1 MGLQRAFNNP
11 GMGSAHSCLMR
22 NLSSSQF
29 LLSVLLAATATS
41 LLGSS
46 AQAARTICEKAF
58 IPRHGFVQVG
68 ESKNI
73 SQLIRS
79 NSGHYWSFLRTETDL
94 TDLNPYLSFQGVVT
108 GDPHLGNF
116 SVVPVKGL
124 NGRRSLEFVDI
135 DFDDAGRAPFA
146 LDFARLM
153 VAAKAVSEDIKAVD
167 LTDAYISGLRGE
179 NRQAPEVIQDA
190 LEMKISEYDRKTDRY
205 TSKKTDESRFRY
217 DTGDVTEYTGPV
229 TREHIQAVF
238 PNAKVLDFASRV
250 KERGGSS
257 ESLRFWVLV
266 RENGKK
272 RIYELKA
279 WAPSGVSGYRGQMAP
294 SAWLK
299 DINKVLRADLDP
311 DGYTLVN
318 VGNEGLFWLREKKV
332 NLIDVDFNGKS
343 SKEKAFAVEL
353 ALYDAWYVGRL
364 HGSQPNASKY
374 LAQIEADKEKFK
386 SAIKALAK
394 EYLRRAVDALDN

>member
-1 MGLQRAFNNP
+1 
-11 GMGSAHSCLMR
+11 MGSADTGLMR
-22 NLSSSQF
+22 TFSSSQL
-29 LLSVLLAATATS
+29 LLSVLLTASVTS
-41 LLGSS
+41 LLGSF

-58 IPRHGFVQVG
+58 VPRHGFVQVG

-79 NSGHYWSFLRTETDL
+79 NSSHYWSFLRTETDL
-94 TDLNPYLSFQGVVT
+94 TDLSPYLSFQGVVT

-124 NGRRSLEFVDI
+124 NGRRSLKFVDI

-153 VAAKAVSEDIKAVD
+153 VAVKAVSEDIKAID
-167 LTDAYISGLRGE
+167 LTDAYVSGLRGE
-179 NRQAPEVIQDA
+179 NREPPEVIQDA
-190 LEMKISEYDRKTDRY
+190 LKMKMSEYDKKADRY
-205 TSKKTDESRFRY
+205 TAKKSNETRFRY
-217 DTGDVTEYTGPV
+217 DTGDVTEYKGSV
-229 TREHIQAVF
+229 SREQIQAIF
-238 PNAKVLDFASRV
+238 PNAEVLDYALRV

-266 RENGKK
+266 RDNGKK

-279 WAPSGVSGYRGQMAP
+279 WAPSGVSGYRHQMTP
-294 SAWLK
+294 VEWLK
-299 DINKVLRADLDP
+299 DINKVLRADLNP

-318 VGNEGLFWLREKKV
+318 VGTEGLFWLREKKV
-332 NLIDVDFNGKS
+332 NLIEVDFNGKS
-343 SKEKAFAVEL
+343 AKEKEFAGEL

-364 HGSQPNASKY
+364 HGSQPNGSKY
-374 LAQIEADKEKFK
+374 LAQIEADKDGFK
-386 SAIKALAK
+386 SAIKSLAK
-394 EYLRRAVDALDN
+394 EYLQRAVDALNR